1 MSDASTFPDFTKAY
15 AEMWPGKAAA
25 FGWPMAAA
33 RVYWIEL
40 PVAINAHLQRF
51 ATAQLQ
57 EQMRLMGEMA
67 KPDAATS
74 VFNKEAAFL
83 QQSAFAW
90 GTEVLEIVE
99 LCKEKLLNPT
109 APAEAPEAGYRHAA

>member
-1 MSDASTFPDFTKAY
+1 MSDSSTSPGFTTGFPTT
-15 AEMWPGKAAA
+15 WPAGAQM

-33 RVYWIEL
+33 RVYWVEL

-51 ATAQLQ
+51 ATAQIQ
-57 EQMRLMGEMA
+57 EQMRLMSEMA

-90 GTEVLEIVE
+90 GTEMLEIVE
-99 LCKEKLLNPT
+99 LCKEKMLNPT
-109 APAEAPEAGYRHAA
+109 APTDEAEQGYRKAA